1 MFGGAERVVSNLCN
15 EMSKSEEVHFI
26 TFDTPENLGHISKEV
41 HIHYFKEFKRY
52 NIFALWRLAR
62 LINDISPDIV
72 HTHGAKAT
80 RIVYNIRHLIRTP
93 FVATKHNARKGKIF
107 NKLSHVIAVS
117 KEAAESIR
125 ADHVRV
131 IYNGIEPVEV
141 THSEERSSGR
151 LHLLAIGRLD
161 RIKGFDRLIEACS
174 RLPFPFV
181 LEIVG
186 EGSERDRLERL
197 IKAKD
202 LEDRVS
208 LAGFQNDIPQ
218 RMHDADVVV
227 MSSISEGFSLVMVE
241 ALFYAN
247 IFLSTPVSG
256 AVEILE
262 ERFLMSPDKIT
273 EKLEDIALHQ
283 AEYREDFLTLQGRIK
298 EQFLLKNIVKQ
309 HIDYYK
315 QVLKEEE

>member
-26 TFDTPENLGHISKEV
+26 AFDAPENLWHISKEV

-52 NIFALWRLAR
+52 NIFALWRFAR
-62 LINDISPDIV
+62 LINEISPDII

-80 RIVYNIRHLIRTP
+80 RIIYNIRHLIRAP

-107 NKLSHVIAVS
+107 NRLSHVIAVS
-117 KEAAESIR
+117 KEVAESIYV
-125 ADHVRV
+125 DHVMV

-141 THSEERSSGR
+141 TDSKKRSGV

-174 RLPFPFV
+174 RLSFPFV

-197 IKAKD
+197 IKAKN
-202 LEDRVS
+202 LEKRVS
-208 LAGFQNDIPQ
+208 LVGFQNDIPQ

-247 IFLSTPVSG
+247 IFVSTPVSG

-315 QVLKEEE
+315 HVLKEEE

>member
-15 EMSKSEEVHFI
+15 EMSKEEEVHFI
-26 TFDTPENLGHISKEV
+26 TFDSPENLGHISKDV
-41 HIHYFKEFKRY
+41 HIHYCKEFKRY
-52 NIFALWRLAR
+52 NIFALWRLAK

-80 RIVYNIRHLIRTP
+80 RIVYNIRHFIHTP
-93 FVATKHNARKGKIF
+93 FVGTKHNARRGKIF
-107 NKLSHVIAVS
+107 NQLSHVIAVS

-125 ADHVRV
+125 ADHVEV
-131 IYNGIEPVEV
+131 IYNGIAPVEV
-141 THSEERSSGR
+141 THSEKSSSGV

-161 RIKGFDRLIEACS
+161 KIKGFDRLINACS
-174 RLPFPFV
+174 KLDFPFV

-186 EGSERDRLERL
+186 EGSERDILARL
-197 IKAKD
+197 IRENR

-208 LAGFQNDIPQ
+208 LVGFRDDIPQ

-247 IFLSTPVSG
+247 IFVSTPVSG

-262 ERFLMSPDKIT
+262 EQFLMPPDKIA
-273 EKLEDIALHQ
+273 EKLEDIHLHQ
-283 AEYREDFLTLQGRIK
+283 EYYKEDFKVLQGRIK

-315 QVLKEEE
+315 QILKEQG